1 MKSCH
6 LFLSAWL
13 LFAAT
18 AFADPITVA
27 PLDAQARARL
37 AKTLEP
43 LHTQYDPAEKMI
55 RRPFSSPGYH
65 TTLKGGDVHPTRD
78 SLRYARAILDLGDPA
93 MDRRAFDIL
102 ERVIGLQD
110 QNPASKTYGIWSW
123 FMDEPLEKMS
133 PPDWNWA
140 DFCGRELLQVIL
152 CHGHRLPADLKPK
165 IDASII
171 HAARSIQKR
180 NVGPAYTNIAVLGTY
195 VTLIAGETYNDA
207 GLKTYGIARLKRI
220 VDYTAEQGAFTE
232 YNSPTYTLVTMKALA
247 GLVSHAQDE
256 SAGRMARELYRKTW
270 EELAQHW
277 HAPTQQ
283 WAGPHS
289 RCYSTLV
296 GEGVR
301 SLIQRGTAGRVALGA
316 DLEKLDVDEYRC
328 PIMCPADM
336 EPLLAK
342 LEGPRTVVETFIKGA
357 KRSTIGATYLHP
369 DFALGTVNRGSF
381 WNQARPVVAYYGDA
395 KRPGYMQVRL
405 LKNGYDL
412 SAGRVYTAQ
421 DAGRCLS
428 AITLAT
434 DGGDTHPSLDKLKD
448 GVLKAKD
455 LRLRFEFG
463 GSGADAKI
471 TPPQN
476 LTGAAEVQLGKLKL
490 HVVVPV
496 TRFADSTPRWETTMP
511 KDAVALDLVLYAGP
525 ERDFKLADI
534 ATALVVAI
542 GFQEMPPGITVDER
556 DGKVYADWAG
566 LKVTASGRPMKA
578 AELDE
583 K

>member
-1 MKSCH
+1 M
-6 LFLSAWL
+6 LTLSAWFMISASL
-13 LFAAT
+13 LAA
-18 AFADPITVA
+18 PITPA
-27 PLDAQARARL
+27 PLDPETRAKL

-43 LHTQYDPAEKMI
+43 LHAQYDPAEKMI

-93 MDRRAFDIL
+93 MDRRAFDII
-102 ERVIGLQD
+102 ERVVGLQD
-110 QNPASKTYGIWSW
+110 QDPTHKTYGIWSW

-140 DFCGRELLQVIL
+140 DFCGRELLEVIL
-152 CHGHRLPADLKPK
+152 YHRDRLPADLKQK
-165 IDASII
+165 IDASIL

-180 NVGPAYTNIAVLGTY
+180 NVGPGYTNIAVLGTY
-195 VTLIAGETYNDA
+195 VTLIAGETYDNA
-207 GLKTYGIARLKRI
+207 ELKSYGIARLKRI

-232 YNSPTYTLVTMKALA
+232 YNSPTYTLVAMKALA
-247 GLVSHAQDE
+247 GLVAHVQDE
-256 SAGRMARELYRKTW
+256 SARRMAGELYRKTW

-301 SLIQRGTAGRVALGA
+301 SLIQRGTSGRLVLGA
-316 DLEKLDVDEYRC
+316 DMDKLDVDEYRC
-328 PIMCPADM
+328 PVLCPAEF
-336 EPLLAK
+336 EPLLTRLDA
-342 LEGPRTVVETFIKGA
+342 PRTVAETFIKSA
-357 KRSTIGATYLHP
+357 TRSTIGTTYLHP

-381 WNQARPVVAYYGDA
+381 WNQARPLVAYYGDA
-395 KRPGYMQVRL
+395 RRPGYMQARL

-471 TPPQN
+471 TPPAN
-476 LTGAAEVQLGKLKL
+476 LADTANVQLGKFKL
-490 HVVVPV
+490 RIAAPLA
-496 TRFADSTPRWETTMP
+496 RFTDATPRWEVAKI
-511 KDAVALDLVLYAGP
+511 KDAVALDLVLYTAT
-525 ERDFKLADI
+525 EREFKLSDTPAAIVI
-534 ATALVVAI
+534 AMT
-542 GFQEMPPGITVDER
+542 FQEAPLKITIGEQAGR
-556 DGKVYADWAG
+556 LTAEWSG
-566 LKVTASGRPMKA
+566 LKVAARAKPMKA
-578 AELDE
+578 AELE
-583 K
+583 ER